1 MKKNNKKLAFYLA
14 RYSVIVLVILNLCIA
29 LITGFFTQ
37 SALNSKQEEY
47 FTSIQK
53 SSNSQ
58 IELYLDQYV
67 HLVELMA
74 IDEEVSA
81 DVASSSKFSP
91 FSEKDSFDN
100 IVKEINETMA
110 SHDSILNL
118 AIGVNAEDTAYLQSG
133 ESVGGD
139 YSLKESSIYDSVEQ
153 NQTVITQPYVDAV
166 SGQICV
172 SITTPIHDASGTA
185 VGLAVIDLSLDGLST
200 MIAEYSFNET
210 GQVMLLSQDGMIIAH
225 PDMSVVGM
233 NIVELGLDGDDLES
247 AFANSSFSTVS
258 FTLDSVSSVGSV
270 QQLSSGWFTLVSMSS
285 SEYMADSNTTM
296 IVLVST
302 LLVGVIIVAILLQL
316 YIRKK
321 LAPISTVNEG
331 LLEISKGNLSNQE
344 IQMQG
349 SYEIA
354 EMLSSMQ
361 SSVHTLSSYISDI
374 DKVMIEFSKGN
385 LSATIDTE
393 FIGDFSSIRTS
404 IESFRNKL
412 IRTLEEISSTTNYVF
427 QTADQAAASAH
438 ALASGSSEQSSTIDQ
453 LSQITSEMTKLI
465 ENNSRHAQETYQHFN
480 NSNHSL
486 DECSAQ
492 MEDLKTAMSDINSKS
507 SEIKGIVKT
516 IEDISFQTN
525 ILSLNAAV
533 EAARAGASGKG
544 FAVVADEV
552 RNLASKSSEASLAI
566 SALIQS
572 TLDSVKKGIHATE
585 QTSNALTDVVVSSK
599 TSSDMVTEIYEASSS
614 QMELVSSVNTSIQQV
629 AEVINNNAACS
640 EESASSSRYLTDQ
653 ANSLKDLVEQFK
665 L

>member
-29 LITGFFTQ
+29 LITGFFTRT
-37 SALNSKQEEY
+37 ALNSKQEEY

-67 HLVELMA
+67 YLVELMA
-74 IDEEVSA
+74 IDKEVST

-91 FSEKDSFDN
+91 FSGKDSFDN

-110 SHDSILNL
+110 SHDAILNL

-233 NIVELGLDGDDLES
+233 NIVELGLNGDDLES

-270 QQLSSGWFTLVSMSS
+270 QQLSSGWYTLVSMSS
-285 SEYMADSNTTM
+285 SEYMADSNATM
-296 IVLVST
+296 IVLVSS
-302 LLVGVIIVAILLQL
+302 LLVGVVIVAVLLQL

-321 LAPISTVNEG
+321 LAPISTVNDG

-361 SSVHTLSSYISDI
+361 SSVHTLSTYISDI

-465 ENNSRHAQETYQHFN
+465 EDNSRHAQETYQHFN
-480 NSNHSL
+480 KSNHSL

-492 MEDLKTAMSDINSKS
+492 MEDLKSAMSDINNKS

-552 RNLASKSSEASLAI
+552 RNLASKSAEASLAI

-572 TLDSVKKGIHATE
+572 TLDSVKKGIYATE

-653 ANSLKDLVEQFK
+653 ANLLKDLVEQFK